1 MLLIAWN
8 KQSISSPT
16 KQICE
21 SGVGQSVGVDGK
33 IRGRSYFVPIPKS
46 QQLACGLSLGLL
58 LLEYRFCLFDT
69 YATNIS
75 LRSVLQG
82 ISKGVVVESLLSSM
96 VRGGKAP
103 DFVLCIGDDRSDEDM
118 FESIVCPG
126 NNSVKLPATSEVFAC
141 TVGKKPSMAK
151 YYLDD
156 TVDVIKMLQ
165 GLANAPSQQRPWP
178 PAQLRVT
185 FESTA

>member
-1 MLLIAWN
+1 MKLEGVSLSWFDMN
-8 KQSISSPT
+8 EISPL
-16 KQICE
+16 
-21 SGVGQSVGVDGK
+21 SVV
-33 IRGRSYFVPIPKS
+33 V
-46 QQLACGLSLGLL
+46 
-58 LLEYRFCLFDT
+58 
-69 YATNIS
+69 
-75 LRSVLQG
+75 VQG

-118 FESIVCPG
+118 FESIVCPANG
-126 NNSVKLPATSEVFAC
+126 SVKLPATSEVFAC

-165 GLANAPSQQRPWP
+165 GLASAPSQQRPWP
-178 PAQLRVT
+178 VQLRVT
-185 FESTA
+185 FEEGNGV

>member
-1 MLLIAWN
+1 MA
-8 KQSISSPT
+8 
-16 KQICE
+16 
-21 SGVGQSVGVDGK
+21 
-33 IRGRSYFVPIPKS
+33 
-46 QQLACGLSLGLL
+46 
-58 LLEYRFCLFDT
+58 LFDFILESSSICVSLAGT
-69 YATNIS
+69 TTICVSLSCFDMDEIS
-75 LRSVLQG
+75 LLSVVVVQG

-118 FESIVCPG
+118 FESIVCPANG
-126 NNSVKLPATSEVFAC
+126 SVKLPATSEVFAC

-165 GLANAPSQQRPWP
+165 GLASAPSQHRPWP
-178 PAQLRVT
+178 VQLRVT
-185 FESTA
+185 FEEGNGV

>member
-1 MLLIAWN
+1 
-8 KQSISSPT
+8 
-16 KQICE
+16 
-21 SGVGQSVGVDGK
+21 V
-33 IRGRSYFVPIPKS
+33 
-46 QQLACGLSLGLL
+46 
-58 LLEYRFCLFDT
+58 
-69 YATNIS
+69 
-75 LRSVLQG
+75 QG

-96 VRGGKAP
+96 VRSGKAP

-118 FESIVCPG
+118 FESIVCPV
-126 NNSVKLPATSEVFAC
+126 NNGVKLPPTSEVFAC

-165 GLANAPSQQRPWP
+165 GLANAPSQRPWP
-178 PAQLRVT
+178 VQLRVT

>member
-1 MLLIAWN
+1 LTCN
-8 KQSISSPT
+8 
-16 KQICE
+16 
-21 SGVGQSVGVDGK
+21 
-33 IRGRSYFVPIPKS
+33 
-46 QQLACGLSLGLL
+46 
-58 LLEYRFCLFDT
+58 EYLP
-69 YATNIS
+69 
-75 LRSVLQG
+75 VVQG

-96 VRGGKAP
+96 VRSGKAP

-118 FESIVCPG
+118 FESIVCPA
-126 NNSVKLPATSEVFAC
+126 NNGVKLPPTSEVFAC

-165 GLANAPSQQRPWP
+165 GLANAPSQRPWP
-178 PAQLRVT
+178 VQLRVT